1 MKGIRWFQ
9 RLMITLLLAVN
20 AFVFMSMR
28 DVAIEQNLI
37 YTIAL
42 ISSTLLF
49 LTAISFLQKYRK
61 KKTIQDSH

>member
-1 MKGIRWFQ
+1 
-9 RLMITLLLAVN
+9 MITLLLAVN

-49 LTAISFLQKYRK
+49 LTAISFLQNYRK

>member
-9 RLMITLLLAVN
+9 RFMITLLLAVN

-28 DVAIEQNLI
+28 DVAVEQNLV
-37 YTIAL
+37 YTIGL
-42 ISSTLLF
+42 ISTTLLF

-61 KKTIQDSH
+61 KKTIQE

>member
-1 MKGIRWFQ
+1 
-9 RLMITLLLAVN
+9 MITLLLAVN

-37 YTIAL
+37 YTTAL

>member
-9 RLMITLLLAVN
+9 RFMITLLLAVN

-28 DVAIEQNLI
+28 DVAIEENLV
-37 YTIAL
+37 YTIGL
-42 ISSTLLF
+42 ISTTLLF

-61 KKTIQDSH
+61 KKTIQE

>member
-9 RLMITLLLAVN
+9 RFMITLLLAVN

-28 DVAIEQNLI
+28 DVAIEQNLV
-37 YTIAL
+37 YTIGL
-42 ISSTLLF
+42 ISTTLLF

-61 KKTIQDSH
+61 KKTIQE

>member
-9 RLMITLLLAVN
+9 RSMITLLLAVN

-28 DVAIEQNLI
+28 DVAIEQNLV
-37 YTIAL
+37 YTIGL
-42 ISSTLLF
+42 ISTTLLF

-61 KKTIQDSH
+61 KKTIQE

>member
-9 RLMITLLLAVN
+9 RFMITLLLAVN

-49 LTAISFLQKYRK
+49 LTAISFLQNYRK

>member
-9 RLMITLLLAVN
+9 RFMITLLLAVN

-28 DVAIEQNLI
+28 DVAIEQNLV
-37 YTIAL
+37 YTIGL
-42 ISSTLLF
+42 ISTTLLF

-61 KKTIQDSH
+61 KKTIQEEN

>member
-1 MKGIRWFQ
+1 
-9 RLMITLLLAVN
+9 MITLLLAVN

-37 YTIAL
+37 YTIGL

-49 LTAISFLQKYRK
+49 LTLISFLQKYRK